1 MALTPP
7 GRKLVKKTL
16 LSFILLALVPALW
29 AQTPAPAPSW
39 KSLEDFWGAP
49 GWQENGIEVLG
60 FPRADLNVMVE
71 GVPLENA
78 MGLTSRFRFK
88 ALSKGLAVHGQ
99 LVLLDQESRRVQ
111 NRLILDG
118 FKMESFG
125 DFLVGETPGV
135 KLLEFSGKGT
145 ESILDAQLRELLK
158 LTGTPLKPL
167 SFPAASLALD
177 ASRNWDSLQASW
189 GQKGFIQG
197 KVLWILAPAFAP
209 TSDPGLGY
217 YSLRFQRDGQSLLVL
232 GEAVV
237 APAKVQAL
245 MKLLAREKMMVT
257 ALVPSPA
264 ATRLRWWGTG
274 EQSDLVPALQKAAAL
289 VEETSDEPTGESSPT
304 PTGTEAPE
312 GGF

>member
-1 MALTPP
+1 
-7 GRKLVKKTL
+7 VKKTL
-16 LSFILLALVPALW
+16 LCFILLTVWVPVLW

-145 ESILDAQLRELLK
+145 QSILNAQLKELLK

-167 SFPAASLALD
+167 SFSSPAPEASQ
-177 ASRNWDSLQASW
+177 NWDSLQKSL
-189 GQKGFIQG
+189 GQKGFVQG
-197 KVLWILAPAFAP
+197 KVLWILAPAFTP

-237 APAKVQAL
+237 APAKVQTL
-245 MKLLAREKMMVT
+245 MTLLAREKMMVT
-257 ALVPSPA
+257 AWVPGSGA
-264 ATRLRWWGTG
+264 ARLRWWGTG
-274 EQSDLVPALQKAAAL
+274 AEPDLVPALQKAAAL
-289 VEETSDEPTGESSPT
+289 AEETSDEPTAELSPA
-304 PTGTEAPE
+304 PAGTEAPE